1 MLEVFYR
8 GMQISS
14 LQNIYKINPL
24 KQQTQKPKVNF
35 CGDCFVKNQSAT
47 DILNEGKNF
56 KIDSYKKL
64 SAIDKKELL
73 KNIDKKTKEDA
84 ERNYK
89 IAKEFKAYLDR
100 IHGEDKYI
108 FECIGTSPAP
118 IARFLEFSGAEV
130 HYIPISDL
138 QRTVFINDIVT
149 NYNDKDNK
157 YKDFLS
163 SQGIYRGMEEDTDKK
178 ILFYDYTCSGQS
190 LHMFRNLLTIKYDII
205 PNSYQMDFRSLNKD
219 LLLICN
225 KENAQNVSNY
235 INDFLEG
242 CGSENYAGVPHL
254 NWEQIEKIDDV
265 KNETA
270 SEKERY
276 FNFYTMYMLE
286 QDGLLKE
293 NTANKNSL

>member
-1 MLEVFYR
+1 MFYR

-14 LQNIYKINPL
+14 LQNIYKINPI
-24 KQQTQKPKVNF
+24 KQQQTQKPKVNF

-73 KNIDKKTKEDA
+73 KKIDKKTKEDT
-84 ERNYK
+84 ETNYK

-100 IHGEDKYI
+100 IHGEDNYI

-118 IARFLEFSGAEV
+118 IARFLEFSGTEV
-130 HYIPISDL
+130 HYIPISNL
-138 QRTVFINDIVT
+138 QETHYINDIIT
-149 NYNDKDNK
+149 GFNDNNNK

-190 LHMFRNLLTIKYDII
+190 LAMFRNLLGIKYDII
-205 PNSYQMDFRSLNKD
+205 PSSYQMDFRSLNKD
-219 LLLICN
+219 LLSICK
-225 KENAQNVSNY
+225 KENITELTNY
-235 INDFLEG
+235 LNDFLEG
-242 CGSENYAGVPHL
+242 CGSEKYAGVPHL
-254 NWEQIEKIDDV
+254 DWKEVEKIDEV
-265 KNETA
+265 KNEKS
-270 SEKERY
+270 SEKERL
-276 FNFYTMYMLE
+276 FNFYTMYLLE

-293 NTANKNSL
+293 NSANKNSL